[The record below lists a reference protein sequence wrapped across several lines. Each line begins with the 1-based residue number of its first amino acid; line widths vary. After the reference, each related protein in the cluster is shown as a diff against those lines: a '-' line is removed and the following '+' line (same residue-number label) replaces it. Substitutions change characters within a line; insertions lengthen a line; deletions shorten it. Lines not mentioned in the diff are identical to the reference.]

1 MAVGVRR
8 VSVLWGLLATAV
20 AMVVFTIGMAVLAD
34 HVGII
39 TDLFHP
45 WLAVGLTY
53 SGVTAYRY
61 LYEDREKRKV
71 TAIFSQYL
79 KPEIVADLAKR
90 RRGVADILR
99 GGERRDLTLLFVD
112 IRGFTSMSESMAP
125 PDVTELVTTYLDHLS
140 GLIFKWDGTVDKYV
154 GDERS
159 EEHTSELQSPDHL
172 VCRLLL

>member
-20 AMVVFTIGMAVLAD
+20 ALVVFTIGMAVLAD

-39 TDLFHP
+39 PDLFHP

-99 GGERRDLTLLFVD
+99 GSERRNLTLLFGD
-112 IRGFTSMSESMAP
+112 IRGFTSMSEAMP
-125 PDVTELVTTYLDHLS
+125 PPYVTQPITT
-140 GLIFKWDGTVDKYV
+140 
-154 GDERS
+154 
-159 EEHTSELQSPDHL
+159 
-172 VCRLLL
+172 